1 MYLNLFMVVVER
13 FSRGENKNSAQI
25 LSVRSLFLTSFY
37 LFTDSLAGLI
47 PRFVS
52 QRMIEGAWR

>member
-1 MYLNLFMVVVER
+1 MYLNVFMVVVER

-25 LSVRSLFLTSFY
+25 LSVRSLFFSFY

-47 PRFVS
+47 PRSVS